1 MKDIDP
7 EKEKMVFESETIQ
20 PKRGHYSKIIYDLL
34 METCGES
41 LQIAPVVS
49 CHNIVRLFLKGTE
62 IFFAFKSPKKS
73 PKVLK
78 LEVFFKIP
86 PGFRWMMMFSST
98 SIRGVNF
105 QGVKIAV
112 VVFFRGVDFDNT
124 HTHNSTTSSSR
135 KLIG

>member
-1 MKDIDP
+1 MDQYQKTIRQHRDVWRISTP
-7 EKEKMVFESETIQ
+7 KKKMVLESETIQ
-20 PKRGHYSKIIYDLL
+20 PKRGPYSKMIYDRL

-78 LEVFFKIP
+78 LEVF
-86 PGFRWMMMFSST
+86 
-98 SIRGVNF
+98 V
-105 QGVKIAV
+105 
-112 VVFFRGVDFDNT
+112 
-124 HTHNSTTSSSR
+124 
-135 KLIG
+135 